1 MNSLPENSA
10 KATFAESEGSGVK
23 AKKQTQFVLSKKP
36 SSRAVA
42 PLPQKLSLFRSCACG
57 ARIKNYE
64 DFWDILMTKE
74 EKIMEKFAER
84 LKELRIEKD
93 LSIQAL
99 AKEVYIGSSS
109 ICRWENCQA
118 DVKGSQLIILAKY
131 FNVSIDYLMGLED

>member
-1 MNSLPENSA
+1 MLGYPND
-10 KATFAESEGSGVK
+10 K
-23 AKKQTQFVLSKKP
+23 
-36 SSRAVA
+36 
-42 PLPQKLSLFRSCACG
+42 
-57 ARIKNYE
+57 
-64 DFWDILMTKE
+64 KE

-84 LKELRIEKD
+84 LKELRIEKG

-99 AKEVYIGSSS
+99 AKEVNIGSSS